1 MLSSG
6 SLLNYHITSFTST
19 VDQGNL
25 GVEDVTHLPS
35 NLIQA
40 VMLLTSICDLKFG
53 PYWSGTALYGI

>member
-1 MLSSG
+1 VLSSG